1 MTPLQTPA
9 APAAEHRTTDSA
21 PRADLAAAAKAP
33 ASLRLRRSGGLAVRY
48 LLLLAVFAL
57 TVGPFLWQLST
68 SLKGNGERVFGY
80 PPQLLPTHPTLHHY
94 AEVLDTVPV
103 LRYAGNSLLVATG
116 SVLTNCLLGSM
127 AGYALAR
134 MRFRGRAVATGIFLA
149 TMIIPFESIMVS
161 EFLVA
166 RSLHLTNT
174 LLGVMIPGA
183 ASGLSV
189 MLMRNAFRRLP
200 AEIEEAAILDGAG
213 EWQRFWRIALP
224 SVRGTIAAVA
234 VFSFVF
240 SWDDFLWPLVS
251 LSDQSKYTL
260 TVGIQYL
267 SGTFTNDQRVIAAGT
282 MMAVVPLLAL
292 FFALQRFF
300 FRGVG
305 EGAVKG

>member
-1 MTPLQTPA
+1 MTTLQTPQAPVA
-9 APAAEHRTTDSA
+9 ADPRRPATPVPTARRVRT
-21 PRADLAAAAKAP
+21 AA
-33 ASLRLRRSGGLAVRY
+33 GLTGRY
-48 LLLLAVFAL
+48 LLLALVFAL

-80 PPQLLPTHPTLHHY
+80 PPQLLPAHPTLHHY

-103 LRYAGNSLLVATG
+103 LHYAGNSLVVALG
-116 SVLTNCLLGSM
+116 SVLSNCLLGSM

-134 MRFRGRAVATGIFLA
+134 MTFRGRGLAAGIFLA

-166 RSLHLTNT
+166 RSLHLTDT

-200 AEIEEAAILDGAG
+200 AEVEEAAVLDGAG
-213 EWQRFWRIALP
+213 EWTRFWRIALP
-224 SVRGTIAAVA
+224 SVRGTLAAVA
-234 VFSFVF
+234 IFSFVF

-282 MMAVVPLLAL
+282 MMAVVPLLVL

>member
-1 MTPLQTPA
+1 MTTLQIPQ
-9 APAAEHRTTDSA
+9 APAAADPGRPAGPVPTARRVRT
-21 PRADLAAAAKAP
+21 AA
-33 ASLRLRRSGGLAVRY
+33 GLTGRY
-48 LLLLAVFAL
+48 LLLALVLAL

-80 PPQLLPTHPTLHHY
+80 PPQLLPAHPTLHHY

-103 LRYAGNSLLVATG
+103 LHYAGNSLVVALG

-134 MRFRGRAVATGIFLA
+134 MTFRGRGLAAGIFLA

-166 RSLHLTNT
+166 RSLHLTDT

-200 AEIEEAAILDGAG
+200 AEVEEAAVLDGAG
-213 EWQRFWRIALP
+213 EWTRFWRIALP
-224 SVRGTIAAVA
+224 SVRGTLAAVA
-234 VFSFVF
+234 IFSFVF
-240 SWDDFLWPLVS
+240 SWDDFLWPLIS
-251 LSDQSKYTL
+251 LSDQGKYTL

-282 MMAVVPLLAL
+282 MMAVVPLLVL

>member
-1 MTPLQTPA
+1 MTTLQTPPTPAAADPRRPA
-9 APAAEHRTTDSA
+9 APAPTAR
-21 PRADLAAAAKAP
+21 RVRAAA
-33 ASLRLRRSGGLAVRY
+33 GLAGRY
-48 LLLLAVFAL
+48 LLLALVFAL

-80 PPQLLPTHPTLHHY
+80 PPQLLPAHPTLHHY

-103 LRYAGNSLLVATG
+103 LRYAGNSLVVALG

-134 MRFRGRAVATGIFLA
+134 MKFRGRGLAAGIFLA

-166 RSLHLTNT
+166 RSLHLTDT
-174 LLGVMIPGA
+174 LLGVMLPGA

-200 AEIEEAAILDGAG
+200 AEVEEAAILDGAG
-213 EWQRFWRIALP
+213 EWTRFRRIALP
-224 SVRGTIAAVA
+224 SVRGTLAAVA
-234 VFSFVF
+234 IFSFVF

-251 LSDQSKYTL
+251 LSDQGKYTL